1 MNSQGVVL
9 YRDMLQFNVFK
20 VRIHIDLFETSTPTR
35 EDRLSNSQP
44 DQDLPDAML
53 ENMERSSY
61 PRFLLPTVS
70 LCI

>member
-1 MNSQGVVL
+1 
-9 YRDMLQFNVFK
+9 MLQFNVFK
-20 VRIHIDLFETSTPTR
+20 VRIHIIDLFETSARTR

-53 ENMERSSY
+53 GNMERSSY